1 MCAAFSPA
9 PLTDDVSG
17 AIAQF
22 FFGGAGPSH
31 ADISRVL
38 TSSGY
43 FDGYVRPSVGQGPNK
58 QDRVLGA
65 FREAQRAPA
74 RGRQLVD
81 GMLSLLRRRNLIGN
95 PDSPDRSEDERLLRR
110 ALGAAG
116 WYLDDTGHLHA
127 FAGVDVDSGGR
138 EALDEM
144 LARLRRSTADPGLLI
159 GQAKDLLE
167 AVAKFVLEE
176 LGMPVNANMNYPALW
191 HIARERLGV
200 LPEQVDRDVP
210 GFEAIREIHQST
222 WAIASQVNTLRNLQG
237 VGHGRTLPTGVTEDL
252 AMLVVREACSVA
264 DYMLAMLNRARGV

>member
-1 MCAAFSPA
+1 MSAAFSAA
-9 PLTDDVSG
+9 PLTDDVAG
-17 AIAQF
+17 AVAQF
-22 FFGGAGPSH
+22 FHGGAGPSH
-31 ADISRVL
+31 TDVSRVL
-38 TSSGY
+38 TQSGY
-43 FDGYVRPSVGQGPNK
+43 FDNYLRPSSGQGPNK
-58 QDRVLGA
+58 QDRVLEA
-65 FREAQRAPA
+65 FRAAQRSPA
-74 RGRQLVD
+74 RGRQFVD
-81 GMLSLLRRRNLIGN
+81 GMLGLLRLKNLIGD
-95 PDSPDRSEDERLLRR
+95 PDDDQKSDEERHLRR

-116 WYLDDTGHLHA
+116 WRLDDAGHLHP
-127 FAGVDVDSGGR
+127 FAGVEINSGGR

-144 LARLRRSTADPGLLI
+144 LARIRRSSGDPGLLI

-176 LGMPVNANMNYPALW
+176 LGMPVPPSMAYPALW

-210 GFEAIREIHQST
+210 GWEAIREIHQST

-252 AMLVVREACSVA
+252 AMLVIREACSVA